1 MKKRAVLI
9 LAAVLC
15 IIAGLAVFFSKNHV
29 KNTDVLLNN
38 NIDIIKVELSEQ
50 LVDDY
55 QNYWNADNHNF
66 AKGDGGSVGYGKCFG
81 GNLLFCAG
89 KRFI

>member
-38 NIDIIKVELSEQ
+38 NIDIKISAEDNGQNDS
-50 LVDDY
+50 

>member
-1 MKKRAVLI
+1 MVLI
-9 LAAVLC
+9 LSFC
-15 IIAGLAVFFSKNHV
+15 VFALIMFFN
-29 KNTDVLLNN
+29 LNRVQN
-38 NIDIIKVELSEQ
+38 EVINGIKVELSEQ

>member
-1 MKKRAVLI
+1 M
-9 LAAVLC
+9 
-15 IIAGLAVFFSKNHV
+15 FFN
-29 KNTDVLLNN
+29 LNRVQN
-38 NIDIIKVELSEQ
+38 EVINGIKVELSEQ